1 MANRI
6 SPRSIVAVVD
16 KCLEEEL
23 PVFKATIQDIVDEL
37 EVPRYFDWFLLFR
50 LHPSAALQRWLTR
63 ERHRQGPVQLVV
75 QCQRLPLSP
84 MRITSIGPNFPA

>member
-1 MANRI
+1 MVNRI

-37 EVPRYFDWFLLFR
+37 EVCRATLTGFSSFGCT
-50 LHPSAALQRWLTR
+50 HLQ
-63 ERHRQGPVQLVV
+63 HCNAG
-75 QCQRLPLSP
+75 
-84 MRITSIGPNFPA
+84 